1 MGKTKLRK
9 MIVNPYPGKFI
20 AFEGIDG
27 CGKSTQAKI
36 LAENLE
42 RLGHKIIL
50 TFEPFKRAE
59 LKNLPDLK
67 PLERQEAFIQDRLA
81 HLVKE
86 VIPAL
91 GAGQNVIT
99 DRYFLSTIAYGMSEG
114 IESKRL
120 IDLHE
125 NILGFNF
132 ILPNLTF
139 LIDTE
144 EAEAMKRLQ
153 AKGEIKGYYE
163 KIEKMMEIRRVYL
176 MLYLNRDIN
185 KNIHLEM
192 INGDRPIA
200 EVSEEILQKTLEIL

>member
-1 MGKTKLRK
+1 MGKIKLRK

-27 CGKSTQAKI
+27 CGKSTQANI
-36 LAENLE
+36 LAGNLKQ
-42 RLGHKIIL
+42 LGHKVIL
-50 TFEPFKRAE
+50 TFEPFKKAE

-81 HLVKE
+81 HLVE
-86 VIPAL
+86 AVIPAL
-91 GAGQNVIT
+91 GAGQHVIT

-125 NILGFNF
+125 KILGFNF

-139 LIDTE
+139 IIDTE
-144 EAEAMKRLQ
+144 EAEAMERLQ
-153 AKGEIKGYYE
+153 AKGKIEGYYE
-163 KIEKMMEIRRVYL
+163 KIEKLIEARQAYL
-176 MLYLNRDIN
+176 MLYLNKDIFS
-185 KNIHLEM
+185 KDRLEL
-192 INGDRPIA
+192 IDGNESIE
-200 EVSEEILQKTLEIL
+200 EVSEKILQETLKIL